1 MGKKYFDADDTEY
14 TRKLAEYAVGVCYED
29 IPEEVLERARML
41 TLHTIGTALAARP
54 VSLSASAVKVAEAA
68 NGGKGGE
75 ASVWLGG
82 GKLSMAE
89 AAFANGTLSDMLDWE
104 DCAWAGHPSAGV
116 VPAAMAV
123 SEGLHKSGKE
133 YLEAVVAGYEV
144 YQRVSMAVQPAADFD
159 HNQGWALGNWQ
170 IFAASTPAGKLLG
183 LDGGQMNQA
192 MGMSVL
198 YAAMPTNLQQ
208 ATMSNAYH
216 YQYGIAAQNGIL
228 AAMCAKQGI
237 ESLNDCFDIPYAYC
251 EQLTKEVDR
260 SWLNR
265 NLGETYYMMDVL
277 VKHWPANMWVNTP
290 VEMVDLMAK
299 EYGIDYRNIEEI
311 VVNPPTQYRMHYEK
325 DGFDTLMAAQF
336 SIPYVIAA
344 SLIDPQPGPNWYT
357 GEMFRN
363 PELLELAGKVKAG
376 PDKED
381 TLLGAFHIFQE
392 GSHPEKT
399 VTITMK
405 DGTVYKKTQ
414 RTHKGHPL
422 DMMSRE
428 EFCDRFRRQ
437 ASFALDQEQTERI
450 IDFVLN
456 LDTVEDMS
464 LFHELIRGDVGG
476 VI

>member
-1 MGKKYFDADDTEY
+1 MAKKYFAANDTDY
-14 TRKLAEYAVGVCYED
+14 TQNLAEYAANLRYET

-41 TLHTIGTALAARP
+41 TLHTIGTALAANP
-54 VSLSASAVKVAEAA
+54 VSLSDSAVKIAQAA
-68 NGGKGGE
+68 NGGAGGQ

-116 VPAAMAV
+116 IPAAMAV

-170 IFAASTPAGKLLG
+170 IFAASTPAGKLMG
-183 LDGGQMNQA
+183 LDGRQMNQA
-192 MGMSVL
+192 FGMSVL

-228 AAMCAKQGI
+228 AAMCAGAGI
-237 ESLNDCFDIPYAYC
+237 ESLNDCFDIPYSYC
-251 EQLTKEVDR
+251 EQLTKSVDR
-260 SWLNR
+260 SWLNK
-265 NLGETYYMMDVL
+265 NLGTSFYMLDVL
-277 VKHWPANMWVNTP
+277 VKHWPTNMWVNTP
-290 VEMVDLMAK
+290 VEIVDLLVR
-299 EYGIDYRNIEEI
+299 EHGIDYHDIESI
-311 VVNPPTQYRMHYEK
+311 TINPPTQYRMHYEK
-325 DGFDTLMAAQF
+325 DGFDTLMSAQF

-344 SLIDPQPGPNWYT
+344 RLKEPQPGPNWYT
-357 GEMFRN
+357 PEMFKD
-363 PELLELAGKVKAG
+363 PELLELAGRIKPG

-381 TLLGAFHIFQE
+381 TLLGCFNIFQS

-399 VTITMK
+399 VTILMK
-405 DGTVYKKTQ
+405 DGTVYEKTQ

-422 DMMSRE
+422 DMLSRE
-428 EFCDRFRRQ
+428 EFCNRFRRE
-437 ASFALDQEQTERI
+437 ASFALSPEQTESI

-456 LDTVEDMS
+456 LEQVQDMS
-464 LFHELIRGDVGG
+464 VFHELIR
-476 VI
+476 

>member
-1 MGKKYFDADDTEY
+1 MGRKYFEADDTDY
-14 TRKLAEYAVGVCYED
+14 TQKLADYAAGVRYED

-41 TLHTIGTALAARP
+41 TLHTIGTALAAKP
-54 VSLSASAVKVAEAA
+54 VPLSASAVKVAEAA
-68 NGGKGGE
+68 NGGRGGE

-82 GKLSMAE
+82 SRLSMAE

-116 VPAAMAV
+116 IPAAMAV
-123 SEGLHKSGKE
+123 AEGLHKSGKE

-170 IFAASTPAGKLLG
+170 IFAASAPAGKLMG
-183 LDGGQMNQA
+183 LNGEQMNQA
-192 MGMSVL
+192 FGMSVL

-228 AAMCAKQGI
+228 AAMCAKAGI

-265 NLGETYYMMDVL
+265 NLGTTYYMMDVL
-277 VKHWPANMWVNTP
+277 VKHWPTNMWVNTP
-290 VEMVDLMAK
+290 VEIVDLMVE
-299 EYGIDYRNIEEI
+299 EYSIDYREIEEI
-311 VVNPPTQYRMHYEK
+311 VVNPPTQYRMHYEAG
-325 DGFDTLMAAQF
+325 GFDTLMAAQF
-336 SIPYVIAA
+336 SMPYVIAA
-344 SLIDPQPGPNWYT
+344 RLMEPQPGPNWYT
-357 GEMFRN
+357 EDMFKN
-363 PELLELAGKVKAG
+363 PELLELAGRVKPG
-376 PDKED
+376 PDPED
-381 TLLGAFHIFQE
+381 TLLASFHIFQG

-399 VTITMK
+399 VKIILK
-405 DGTVYKKTQ
+405 DGTVYEKTQ

-428 EFCDRFRRQ
+428 EFCGRFRRQ
-437 ASFALDQEQTERI
+437 AGFALTPEKAERI

-456 LDTVEDMS
+456 LDKAEDMS
-464 LFHELIRGDVGG
+464 RFQQLI
-476 VI
+476 